1 MVMIDVPKIVDT
13 GVQKTAVI
21 RLRIPRAEIRAVMG
35 PGLKEL
41 REVLEKQGVRATG
54 PWFTHHFRM
63 DPGVFDFEIG
73 VPVEGAFEEAG
84 RVKRGELPAATAART
99 VYHGGY
105 EGLPGAWGEFEAW
118 IKAQGRKS
126 GESLWETYL
135 TDPSANPDP
144 STWRTELTRPLVG

>member
-1 MVMIDVPKIVDT
+1 MIDSPTIVET
-13 GVQKTAVI
+13 GVRKTAVI
-21 RLRIPRAEIRAVMG
+21 HLTIPRTEVQKVMG

-41 REVLEKQGVRATG
+41 MGTLAKQGVKPGG
-54 PWFTHHFRM
+54 PWFTHHFKM

-84 RVKRGELPAATAART
+84 RVRRGELPAATVART

-126 GESLWETYL
+126 AVSLWETYL
-135 TDPSANPDP
+135 TDPSENPDP
-144 STWRTELTRPLVG
+144 ATWRTELTRPLIG